1 MAKRSSQE
9 GILSRQKVNIH
20 TVVVLV
26 LLGFGSVTAGYS
38 AAVMGITSGQPSF
51 NEYFHLDSRSNGAD
65 LLATMNGLFSA
76 GGVIGTLLLP
86 TIADKWGRKWACAV
100 SAILTIVSGALLA
113 GSVNVGMFIAFR
125 FIAGAGSFMSLA
137 AVPLLMSEIAP
148 VQMRGALID
157 IHASMFSGGYAIQA
171 WIGFGFYWWTSE
183 SSNAWRPPIAI
194 QCFWPLILL
203 VGLFFVPESPRWL
216 MMQDRASEAKEILLK
231 LHLDPT
237 DPNNDAAHAE
247 FYQIQKQIAID
258 KTLGN
263 TWWHILKKPSYRK
276 RALIGCGITVMTP
289 FSGIYVIN
297 VYGPTLYRLL
307 QYSTTKA
314 LLFPSLWSTFN
325 FVCNVIAITLVDRF
339 PRPKYIAF
347 GMFGCMA
354 SLIVETALIANFVP
368 SNNGAALQAAVAMF
382 FIFSAFFNLC
392 IDGTQFSYLGEVF
405 PTHLRA
411 KGVCLGIAHI
421 SFQNILWLQVAPVAL
436 RNIGWRFFLCFIIP
450 GTIACIVMWIW
461 FPDTKGRPL
470 EEIAALFGDVDE
482 VAIYQHE
489 IEIDAATHT
498 IRDLHQET
506 KSAAQTHFE
515 CISHHET
522 TGSEKY

>member
-1 MAKRSSQE
+1 MARRSSQE
-9 GILSRQKVNIH
+9 GILSRQKINVH
-20 TVVVLV
+20 TVVMLV

-51 NEYFHLDSRSNGAD
+51 NDYFQLETRSNGAD
-65 LLATMNGLFSA
+65 LLATMNGMFSA

-100 SAILTIVSGALLA
+100 SSILTIVSGSLLA

-125 FIAGAGSFMSLA
+125 FLAGAGSFMCLA
-137 AVPLLMSEIAP
+137 AVPLLMGEIAP
-148 VQMRGALID
+148 VHMRGGLID

-171 WIGFGFYWWTSE
+171 WIGFGFYW
-183 SSNAWRPPIAI
+183 
-194 QCFWPLILL
+194 
-203 VGLFFVPESPRWL
+203 
-216 MMQDRASEAKEILLK
+216 ASEAKDILLK

-276 RALIGCGITVMTP
+276 RAVIGCGITVFTP

-297 VYGPTLYRLL
+297 VYGPTLYKLL

-314 LLFPSLWSTFN
+314 LLIPSLWSTFN
-325 FVCNVIAITLVDRF
+325 VLCNLTAIGLVDRF
-339 PRPKYIAF
+339 PRPKYMAF
-347 GMFGCMA
+347 GMAGCMV

-368 SNNGAALQAAVAMF
+368 STNNAALQAAVAMF
-382 FIFSAFFNLC
+382 FIFTLFFNLC

-436 RNIGWRFFLCFIIP
+436 RTIGWRFFLCFIIP
-450 GTIACIVMWIW
+450 GSIACVVMWVW

-489 IEIDAATHT
+489 IEIDTATHT
-498 IRDLHQET
+498 IRDLHHDS
-506 KSAAQTHFE
+506 KGAAQTQLEFT
-515 CISHHET
+515 SHHEE
-522 TGSEKY
+522 TGSEKV

>member
-1 MAKRSSQE
+1 MGAKMGVCCGMSYIR
-9 GILSRQKVNIH
+9 IIYCRFLTKV
-20 TVVVLV
+20 
-26 LLGFGSVTAGYS
+26 F
-38 AAVMGITSGQPSF
+38 Q
-51 NEYFHLDSRSNGAD
+51 
-65 LLATMNGLFSA
+65 
-76 GGVIGTLLLP
+76 
-86 TIADKWGRKWACAV
+86 
-100 SAILTIVSGALLA
+100 SAILSIISGALLA

-125 FIAGAGSFMSLA
+125 FVAGAGSFMSLA

-148 VQMRGALID
+148 VHMRGALID

-171 WIGFGFYWWTSE
+171 WIGFGFYWWTSG

-194 QCFWPLILL
+194 QCFWPLVLL
-203 VGLFFVPESPRWL
+203 AGLFFVPESPRWL
-216 MMQDRASEAKEILLK
+216 MMQDRASEAKEILLR

-307 QYSTTKA
+307 QFSTTKA
-314 LLFPSLWSTFN
+314 LLFPSIWSTFN
-325 FVCNVIAITLVDRF
+325 FICNIIAIALVDRF

-368 SNNGAALQAAVAMF
+368 STNNAALQAAVAMF
-382 FIFSAFFNLC
+382 FVFAAFFNLC

-436 RNIGWRFFLCFIIP
+436 QHIGWRFFLCFIIP
-450 GTIACIVMWIW
+450 GTIASVVMWVW

-470 EEIAALFGDVDE
+470 EEIAALFGDGDE

-489 IEIDAATHT
+489 IEIDSATHT
-498 IRDLHQET
+498 IRDLHQEA
-506 KSAAQTHFE
+506 KSVASQSHFE
-515 CISHHET
+515 FGSPEEAV
-522 TGSEKY
+522 SEKH